1 MKIAILDVLN
11 ISKDA
16 VHIYIGLA
24 VFFLAVVLWKKGR
37 IDSACLIPVIAAA
50 LSMEL
55 LDLYDDWLSLGQPR
69 WAASVHDIINTSL
82 WPAVIVTLVKIRA
95 IK

>member
-1 MKIAILDVLN
+1 MKIAILDVLH

-24 VFFLAVVLWKKGR
+24 VFFLAVVLWKKGC
-37 IDSACLIPVIAAA
+37 IVSACLIPVIAAA
-50 LSMEL
+50 LSMEA
-55 LDLYDDWLSLGQPR
+55 LDLYDDWISLGQLR
-69 WAASVHDIINTSL
+69 WAASLHDIINTAL
-82 WPAVIVTLVKIRA
+82 WPVVIVTLVKTRA